1 MTEGLQVTDATAVS
15 FITRNRPDG
24 TLVNRGLTVNNKK
37 KIDEL
42 YSSKVKAFLG
52 FTTWYNLLLIQDVHE
67 ITRSIF

>member
-1 MTEGLQVTDATAVS
+1 MKASQVTDATAVS
-15 FITRNRPDG
+15 FITRNRPG
-24 TLVNRGLTVNNKK
+24 TLVNRGLTVNNNK

-52 FTTWYNLLLIQDVHE
+52 FTTWYNLLLIQDVQE